1 MDLGGLDD
9 SPTETIS
16 VEYKS
21 NDAVM
26 LMQMSY
32 FPKEDYT
39 YVTNLVVKIS
49 LKAINNRF
57 NTEY

>member
-9 SPTETIS
+9 SPSETIS
-16 VEYKS
+16 VEYKT
-21 NDAVM
+21 NDVVM

-32 FPKEDYT
+32 FPTEDYT

-49 LKAINNRF
+49 VKAINKRF

>member
-9 SPTETIS
+9 SPSETIS
-16 VEYKS
+16 VEYKT
-21 NDAVM
+21 NDVVM

-49 LKAINNRF
+49 LKAIN
-57 NTEY
+57 